1 MKPTFFTLIFFSF
14 LLLFFGCNSDHD
26 SKSGGQ
32 PLQAEMWLTKADGSV
47 KFQRQQARLELGDT
61 EPSGVV
67 VEMDTATTC
76 QTMDGFGYALTG
88 GSAMLI
94 RQLDLQIRQNLLSE
108 LFSTGE
114 NAIGV
119 SYLRVSIGDS
129 DLSDHVFSYCDLPA
143 GQTDPELTNF
153 DLGPDEADLIPLL
166 KEILQVDPAVKIMG
180 SPWSPPVWMKTNNSS
195 VGGSLKKEF
204 YPSYALYFVKYI
216 QAMAAEGIPIDAIT
230 VQNEPLHPGNNPSLL
245 MLAADQADFIK
256 NHLGPAFE
264 AAGISTKI
272 IIYDHNADR
281 IDYPTEI
288 LSDPQASQYVDGTAF
303 HLYGG
308 KIEDL
313 SRLHQAFP
321 DKNLYFTEQ
330 WVGAPGDFAENLSWH
345 VKNLIIGAPRNW
357 CKTVLEWNLAAD
369 PNQDPH
375 TEGGCT
381 ECLGALTIGNGKV
394 LQKNVAWYIIA
405 HASKFVRPG
414 SVRVAT
420 NMPDGLPNVGF
431 RTPDGKKV
439 LIVQNESPAAKDFL
453 IRFGNGSLKTN
464 LPGQAVATYVW

>member
-1 MKPTFFTLIFFSF
+1 MRFFFTIVFLFAVAGYFS
-14 LLLFFGCNSDHD
+14 GCKSDHD
-26 SKSGGQ
+26 PASGKKNQ
-32 PLQAEMWLTKADGSV
+32 VEAWLTKADGTV
-47 KFQRQQARLELGDT
+47 KFQKQNT
-61 EPSGVV
+61 EPEFTESQVSGVV
-67 VEMDTATTC
+67 IELDTTTSY
-76 QTMDGFGYALTG
+76 QLMDGFGYTLTG
-88 GSAMLI
+88 GSATLI
-94 RQLDLQIRQNLLSE
+94 HQLNAQKRQSLLNE

-119 SYLRVSIGDS
+119 SYLRVSIGAS
-129 DLSDHVFSYCDLPA
+129 DLSDHVFSYCDVPA
-143 GQTDPELTNF
+143 GQTDPELINF
-153 DLGPDEADLIPLL
+153 DLGPDKADLIPLL
-166 KEILQVDPAVKIMG
+166 KEILKINPELKILG

-195 VGGSLKKEF
+195 IGGSLKKKF
-204 YPSYALYFVKYI
+204 YPAYAQYFVKYV

-245 MLAADQADFIK
+245 MPAADQADFIR

-281 IDYPTEI
+281 IDYPIEV
-288 LSDPQASQYVDGTAF
+288 LSDPEANPYIDGTAF

-308 KIEDL
+308 NVDDI
-313 SRLHQAFP
+313 SQVHSAFP

-330 WVGAPGDFAENLSWH
+330 WVGVPGDFASNLSWH
-345 VKNLIIGAPRNW
+345 VKNLIIGASRNW

-381 ECLGALTIGNGKV
+381 QCLGALTIDGDQV
-394 LQKNVAWYIIA
+394 QKNVAWYIIA

-420 NMPDGLPNVGF
+420 NIPDGLPNVGF
-431 RTPDGKKV
+431 QTPDGKKV
-439 LIVQNESPAAKDFL
+439 LIVQNESATEKKL
-453 IRFGNGSLKTN
+453 VIRFGKGNLKIG
-464 LPGQAVATYVW
+464 LPSNAIATYVW